1 MLAANPT
8 DLPGARAEVFLDR
21 LVQGRLAISGVH
33 MLNLTDIRITKIE
46 GDEKLRAFA
55 SIVIEGCFL
64 VGDLR
69 VVEGEEGFFVSMPSK
84 RKRDGSFKD
93 IAYPLNNETREFI
106 ERQVLLAY
114 ESSTGTRAISRIE
127 SGEESTVRPDLLSVS
142 EFGLTPKS
150 NP

>member
-1 MLAANPT
+1 
-8 DLPGARAEVFLDR
+8 
-21 LVQGRLAISGVH
+21 
-33 MLNLTDIRITKIE
+33 MLNITDIRITKIE

-55 SIVIEGCFL
+55 AIIIDGCFL

-93 IAYPLNNETREFI
+93 IAYPLHNDARELI
-106 ERQVLLAY
+106 EKQVLLAY
-114 ESSTGTRAISRIE
+114 ENATGTKAISRIE
-127 SGEESTVRPDLLSVS
+127 SGEATTVRPDLLSVG
-142 EFGLTPKS
+142 EFGFTPKS

>member
-1 MLAANPT
+1 
-8 DLPGARAEVFLDR
+8 
-21 LVQGRLAISGVH
+21 
-33 MLNLTDIRITKIE
+33 MLNITDIRITKIE

-55 SIVIEGCFL
+55 AIILDGCFL

-69 VVEGEEGFFVSMPSK
+69 IVEGEEGYFVSMPSK

-93 IAYPLNNETREFI
+93 IAYPLNNEAREFI

-114 ESSTGTRAISRIE
+114 ENATGIRAISRIE
-127 SGEESTVRPDLLSVS
+127 SGEETTVRPDLLSVG
-142 EFGLTPKS
+142 EFGFTPKN